1 MSPQDNKPLGHT
13 LPRTQF
19 LTTRWS
25 LILAAGAE
33 DTAEARL
40 ALGALFETYWY
51 PVYVY
56 IRRRTSDPDRAQ
68 DLAQDFFVR
77 LLEKE
82 FFSQAQPERG
92 RFRSFLLA
100 SARHFLI
107 NEYHRESA
115 QKRGGGKALLSLDF
129 KVAERR
135 FALEPVDRRSP
146 ESLFE
151 RQWAL
156 TLVETTLKRLED
168 ELRRFGNQERFERL
182 KGFLTETSPDRYADA
197 AKDLE
202 ISEGAVKVAVHRLR
216 RRFASLLRE
225 AVTETLESPE
235 DVDHEI
241 RHLFSILRESD

>member
-40 ALGALFETYWY
+40 ALTALFETYWY

-56 IRRRTSDPDRAQ
+56 IRGRTADKDRAE
-68 DLAQDFFVR
+68 DLAQAFFVN

-82 FFSQAQPERG
+82 FFTQAQPERG

-100 SARHFLI
+100 SARHFLV
-107 NEYHRESA
+107 NEYHRKRA
-115 QKRGGGKALLSLDF
+115 QKRGGGQTPLSLDF
-129 KVAERR
+129 QDAERR
-135 FALEPVDRRSP
+135 FALEPADRRTP
-146 ESLFE
+146 EALFE

-156 TLVETTLKRLED
+156 TLVETTLARLKD
-168 ELRRFGNQERFERL
+168 EMRRFGNEARFERL
-182 KGFLTETSPDRYADA
+182 KEFLTETSSDPYAVA
-197 AKDLE
+197 ALDLG

-216 RRFASLLRE
+216 RRFGALLRE
-225 AVTETLESPE
+225 AVAETVESPE
-235 DVDHEI
+235 EVESEI
-241 RHLFSILRESD
+241 RYLFSILRESH